1 MSDFNATAQDQKKA
15 EDIRRQYIPREDNKI
30 EQLQRLD
37 SKVKTPGKVVA
48 SILGVVGALVMGSG
62 MALVMVWENMTV
74 GLALSIPGMIVALLA
89 FPAYAV
95 ITNSRKKKYASEIM
109 RISDGLICE

>member
-1 MSDFNATAQDQKKA
+1 MSDFNATAQAQKKA
-15 EDIRRQYIPREDNKI
+15 ESIRRKYIPHREDNKI

-48 SILGVVGALVMGSG
+48 GILGVVGALVM
-62 MALVMVWENMTV
+62 VWENMTM

-89 FPAYAV
+89 VPAYAV
-95 ITNSRKKKYASEIM
+95 ITNSRKKKYESEIM
-109 RISDGLICE
+109 RISDGLIRE